1 MMDEHPAVQAL
12 ARAGWVPTRSVDIE
26 VDLQT
31 LAKDGYST
39 FPAAVEFLRQYSG
52 LQLPIVDRLGRPDEI
67 WFSAHRAC
75 MGIASSWIRTY
86 SDRSG
91 TTVLPVGEA
100 YHGHLT
106 LLIGEN
112 GHWFGGYDNEFGLI
126 GEDLLSCLDNL
137 ISNAQ
142 FIRRL

>member
-1 MMDEHPAVQAL
+1 MMNERPANQAL
-12 ARAGWVPTRSVDIE
+12 ARAGWTPARSVEIE
-26 VDLQT
+26 ADLRSI
-31 LAKDGYST
+31 AREGYST
-39 FPAAVEFLRQYSG
+39 FPTAIEFLRQYSG
-52 LQLPIVDRLGRPDEI
+52 LHLSVDLAGRPDEI

-75 MGIASSWIRTY
+75 MHIGSSWVRDY

-91 TTVLPVGEA
+91 ITLLPVGAA
-100 YHGHLT
+100 YTGHLT

-137 ISNAQ
+137 ILNGQ
-142 FIRRL
+142 FIRKL